1 MPQLYKHNKGK
12 WLLSTVV
19 SKNTASN
26 EEKWRSLRGRPV
38 MCHWPTLSP
47 KINHERGALW
57 LRCGHPWSINL
68 PPSPSLPSPRSLPLC
83 LPASLSL
90 SLFLPNI
97 HKCWHKLNQH
107 KWRDEL
113 MTFPG
118 IFVLITAVLTSK
130 ARLFEEW
137 IEENAL
143 FLHSSWVYLQNHQ
156 LHIPTPNEK
165 GHKINDQNI
174 PRTVQGSRVQFRGI
188 SIHAAHYVY
197 IANYKPN
204 LSQLST
210 KNTVEKN
217 FW

>member
-68 PPSPSLPSPRSLPLC
+68 PPSLSLPFPSLPSPPSLPLC

-130 ARLFEEW
+130 APLFEEW
-137 IEENAL
+137 TEENAL

-156 LHIPTPNEK
+156 LHIPTSNEK
-165 GHKINDQNI
+165 GHKINDQ
-174 PRTVQGSRVQFRGI
+174 
-188 SIHAAHYVY
+188 
-197 IANYKPN
+197 
-204 LSQLST
+204 
-210 KNTVEKN
+210 EKKSAKCS
-217 FW
+217 

>member
-1 MPQLYKHNKGK
+1 
-12 WLLSTVV
+12 
-19 SKNTASN
+19 
-26 EEKWRSLRGRPV
+26 
-38 MCHWPTLSP
+38 
-47 KINHERGALW
+47 
-57 LRCGHPWSINL
+57 
-68 PPSPSLPSPRSLPLC
+68 
-83 LPASLSL
+83 
-90 SLFLPNI
+90 
-97 HKCWHKLNQH
+97 
-107 KWRDEL
+107 

>member
-68 PPSPSLPSPRSLPLC
+68 PPSLSLPFPSLPSPPSLPLC

-107 KWRDEL
+107 KWR
-113 MTFPG
+113 
-118 IFVLITAVLTSK
+118 
-130 ARLFEEW
+130 W
-137 IEENAL
+137 IDDI
-143 FLHSSWVYLQNHQ
+143 SR
-156 LHIPTPNEK
+156 HIC
-165 GHKINDQNI
+165 IDYCSFDF
-174 PRTVQGSRVQFRGI
+174 QGSPLWGVDWRKCTFL
-188 SIHAAHYVY
+188 A
-197 IANYKPN
+197 
-204 LSQLST
+204 
-210 KNTVEKN
+210 
-217 FW
+217 F